1 MWTKIAAVAC
11 AAALLGGCDSGAG
24 SSAAGGDPTT
34 SAASSF
40 SYVASAPAPSTTL
53 PVAPPTARAAAPSTT
68 RVAPP
73 STTRAAPPSTSRVI
87 PPPTTRAPSPSA
99 TPRPGTVITVAS
111 SQFGPVLFDGSG
123 QAIYLFDA
131 ETTSRPTCY
140 GDCASAWPPVLTKG
154 RPVARGGVQA
164 DLLGVT
170 TRRDGS
176 TQVTYNGKPL
186 YFYAH
191 EGKNVVLC
199 HNIREFGGL
208 WLALTKSGA
217 PVPT

>member
-1 MWTKIAAVAC
+1 M
-11 AAALLGGCDSGAG
+11 D
-24 SSAAGGDPTT
+24 
-34 SAASSF
+34 
-40 SYVASAPAPSTTL
+40 SAPAPSTTL
-53 PVAPPTARAAAPSTT
+53 PAAPSTTRAAAPPTTRAAAPSTT
-68 RVAPP
+68 R
-73 STTRAAPPSTSRVI
+73 AAAPSTSRVI
-87 PPPTTRAPSPSA
+87 SPSTTRAPSPSV
-99 TPRPGTVITVAS
+99 TPRPGTVITLAS

-131 ETTSRPTCY
+131 ETTSKPNCY
-140 GDCASAWPPVLTKG
+140 GDCASAWPPVLTRG

-164 DLLGVT
+164 GLLGVT

-208 WLALTKSGA
+208 WLALTKTGA
-217 PVPT
+217 PAPT